1 MAGKIELTSLTRL
14 GLHLA
19 AGAGDGYLTRAQ
31 DILHENKGQ
40 NVQTSLDALFR
51 AVGDSDKGAVIKI
64 EVGTDPNNIKVTYA
78 NGTSE
83 QIKTLDIVN
92 NLTSDSP
99 TNPLAAAQ
107 GKVLK
112 GAIDAEVQ
120 NRTSAIAAL
129 KFTDTEKD
137 GQFIVAVNE
146 VGGIISVQRKQV
158 AADKVSFASDTV
170 TGATDVKTAIE
181 AVNTKA
187 TAGSKVK
194 ITEAVGTEGN
204 ILKTYT
210 VTQGG
215 EQIGII
221 SIAKDLVVSS
231 GSVVKGT
238 WNKGVFTENAESGTG
253 TALKLVIA
261 NQTAPVYIN
270 TKDLVKD
277 VTAGNGIA
285 ISGNDASNAIAIKIA
300 SDSES
305 FLTVGPEGLKLAGIQ
320 NAINVAKNEAVAHT
334 VNGKKISTNPV
345 LAAGDI
351 LKADGKT
358 TIEADLAALHAQ
370 DSTLQGNINSAKS
383 ELLGTAQDASSKNT
397 IYGAKKY
404 ADEKAA
410 AAERNAKADTASK
423 IAKEVNDRNAAISA
437 AIKTSEGNAVHYYKQ
452 YVTGGQSVSIVA
464 ATHKCGLMPH
474 VAVYDSNGAMV
485 ICDVAIDPVGAITV
499 SWSGSITKLSIVVIG
514 Q

>member
-1 MAGKIELTSLTRL
+1 MADKIELTSLTKL

-40 NVQTSLDALFR
+40 DVQTSLDALFR
-51 AVGDSDKGAVIKI
+51 AVGDSDKGAVTKI
-64 EVGTDPNNIKVTYA
+64 EVDTNPNNIKVTYA

-112 GAIDAEVQ
+112 GAIDAEVK

-187 TAGSKVK
+187 TAGSKVR
-194 ITEAVGTEGN
+194 ITEAVGTKDN

-231 GSVVKGT
+231 GSVVKGNWT
-238 WNKGVFTENAESGTG
+238 GGVFTENASGTG

-300 SDSES
+300 SNSES

-320 NAINVAKNEAVAHT
+320 NAINAAKNEAVAHT

-358 TIEADLAALHAQ
+358 TIEADLAALQAQ
-370 DSTLQGNINSAKS
+370 DGALQGNINSTKS
-383 ELLGTAQDASSKNT
+383 ELLGTAQDVSSKNT

-410 AAERNAKADTASK
+410 AAEKNAKADTASK

-437 AIKTSEGNAVHYYKQ
+437 AIKTSESNAVHYYKQ
-452 YVTGGQSVSIVA
+452 DVTEGQSVSIAA

-485 ICDVAIDPVGAITV
+485 ICDVAIDSVGAITV

>member
-1 MAGKIELTSLTRL
+1 MADKIELTDLTQL

-31 DILHENKGQ
+31 DILHENQGQ
-40 NVQTSLDALFR
+40 SVQASLDALFN
-51 AVGDSDKGAVIKI
+51 AVGNSSKGAVTKI
-64 EVGTDPNNIKVTYA
+64 EVGTDPNKIKVTYA
-78 NGTSE
+78 DGSSE

-92 NLTSDSP
+92 NLTSDSA
-99 TNPLAAAQ
+99 TSPLAAAQ
-107 GKVLK
+107 GKALK
-112 GAIDAEVQ
+112 GAIDTEVQ
-120 NRTSAIAAL
+120 NRTKAIAAL
-129 KFTDTEKD
+129 KFTDTERD

-146 VGGIISVQRKQV
+146 ANGIISVQRKQV
-158 AADKVSFASDTV
+158 AADKVSFTSDAV
-170 TGATDVKTAIE
+170 TGATNVKAAIE

-194 ITEAVGTEGN
+194 ITEAAGTENN

-215 EQIGII
+215 EQIGVI
-221 SIAKDLVVSS
+221 SIAKDLVVTS
-231 GSVVKGT
+231 GSVVKGN
-238 WNKGVFTENAESGTG
+238 WVDGAFTESATGTG

-261 NQTAPVYIN
+261 NQTDPVYIN

-285 ISGNDASNAIAIKIA
+285 ISGNDASNTIAIKIA
-300 SDSES
+300 SGSES
-305 FLTVGPEGLKLAGIQ
+305 FLKVDANGLKLAGVQ
-320 NAINVAKNEAVAHT
+320 NAINAAKNEAVAHT
-334 VNGKKISTNPV
+334 VNGKAISTNPV

-351 LKADGKT
+351 LKADGRT

-370 DSTLQGNINSAKS
+370 DGTLQSNINNAKS
-383 ELLGTAQDASSKNT
+383 ELLGTAQDESSKNT
-397 IYGAKKY
+397 IHGAKKY
-404 ADEKAA
+404 AEEKAST
-410 AAERNAKADTASK
+410 AEQNAKADTASK
-423 IAKEVNDRNAAISA
+423 IAQEVKDRNSAISA

-452 YVTGGQSVSIVA
+452 EVTSGQSVSIAA

-474 VAVYDSNGAMV
+474 VAVYDADGAMV
-485 ICDVAIDPVGAITV
+485 MCDVVIDSVGAITV
-499 SWSGSITKLSIVVIG
+499 AWSGNITKLSIVVVG